1 MSQKTIG
8 KTKIMEFIH
17 FISKSTLD
25 SIKNK
30 GLQTESHYQGFGI
43 FIYPLIKID
52 LKAPNE
58 EFVPEEREMN
68 SNLSIEELWEGIGAL
83 HIRQANEKV
92 FGVVFSLSSEFW
104 PMEINIDVRSHIS
117 KQFAFEFDKLKTND
131 VFYQKNLNLT
141 EVVESISATKY
152 TLETKFKVISESG
165 LRSLIECYKKSG
177 GGIWEAISVYC
188 LITKNIEANMIKRI
202 VKF

>member
-1 MSQKTIG
+1 MIMISVNDENKSQKTIG

-17 FISKSTLD
+17 FINKSTLD

-52 LKAPNE
+52 FKAPNE
-58 EFVPEEREMN
+58 KFALEEREMN
-68 SNLSIEELWEGIGAL
+68 SNLSIEESWGGIGAL
-83 HIRQANEKV
+83 HIRQSNEKV

-104 PMEINIDVRSHIS
+104 PMEINIDVGSHIA
-117 KQFAFEFDKLKTND
+117 KQFAIEFDKLKTND

-141 EVVESISATKY
+141 AVVESISATKIP
-152 TLETKFKVISESG
+152 LKRN
-165 LRSLIECYKKSG
+165 LRLFRNL
-177 GGIWEAISVYC
+177 A
-188 LITKNIEANMIKRI
+188 
-202 VKF
+202 